1 MKPISVLLAEQEDV
15 VRHGIRRI
23 LEASPGVAVIAA
35 VSDTASAVAAAK
47 VGQPRVAVIAAGL
60 PAEGGPAAADRIKE
74 VSPETRV
81 LLLAWEAE
89 EELARRHASA
99 RGYDFLLKKCSDSE
113 LVETVKSLG
122 AAAEV
127 KAGISTKVDRLRSR
141 DDPGAASAS
150 TIEEILTPREREVL
164 ILIAQGKTNR
174 EIGAALGI
182 SANTADSHRKHIME
196 KLGVHSKTE
205 LVRVALLRGLG
216 S

>member
-1 MKPISVLLAEQEDV
+1 MRTITVLLAEQEDV

-23 LEASPGVAVIAA
+23 LEARPEFEVIAA
-35 VSDTASAVAAAK
+35 VSDTKGAVAVAK
-47 VGQPRVAVIAAGL
+47 ARQPRVAVIAAGL
-60 PAEGGPAAADRIKE
+60 SPEGGMAAADRIKE

-89 EELARRHASA
+89 EDLAQRYAGA
-99 RGYDFLLKKCSDSE
+99 RGYDFLPKKCSDSE

-122 AAAEV
+122 ATAQIKAAV
-127 KAGISTKVDRLRSR
+127 SPKRDRLRGGSES
-141 DDPGAASAS
+141 GVVSA
-150 TIEEILTPREREVL
+150 TINELLTPREREVL
-164 ILIAQGKTNR
+164 ALIAQGKTNR

-196 KLGVHSKTE
+196 KLGVHNKTE
-205 LVRVALLRGLG
+205 LVRMALVRGFG